1 MNLPSQI
8 AAILFDFDGTL
19 VHQHIDF
26 GLMRSRVIEIA
37 RQYAAPEELLRDRY
51 VLELI
56 ARVIPTLGSQGPAF
70 ARAAQQA
77 ITVIEVAAANKAKPF
92 AGTADLLS
100 ELHRRGYHLGIITRN
115 CRAAVEQVLAAHPL
129 VYDVLLAR
137 DDVPEVKPEPLHL
150 LVALEALGATVHQAL
165 MVGDHP
171 MDVLG
176 GKRIGAS
183 TVGVLPAGEQ
193 PGYFE
198 AADPDLVLEHVA
210 DLAEHLSPVAPPI
223 TARQVLVEGQR
234 RLYDG
239 FFKLDEASV
248 RYERFDGTLSAPHQR
263 LLFERGD
270 SVAVLPYDPQ
280 TRRVVLVCQF
290 RYPVTARGDSAWL
303 WEVIAGMVDSE
314 RTPEEVVRAEA
325 LEEAGYAIGP
335 LEHIMTV
342 YPSPG
347 ACSERLHLYLAPLA
361 PGMRVASG
369 GGLAE
374 GNEDILVRLYT
385 LDEALQLV
393 GNGGITDA
401 KTILTLQYLAL
412 HSDRFFT
419 GEL

>member
-19 VHQHIDF
+19 VHQRIDF
-26 GLMRSRVIEIA
+26 ELMRSQVIKIA
-37 RQYAAPEELLRDRY
+37 RQYAAPEELLSGRY

-56 ARVIPTLGSQGPAF
+56 ARVIPALGSQGTAF

-77 ITVIEVAAANKAKPF
+77 ITAIEVAAANKAEPF
-92 AGTADLLS
+92 VGTADLLS
-100 ELHRRGYHLGIITRN
+100 ELHSRGYRLAIITRN
-115 CRAAVEQVLAAHPL
+115 CRAAVERVLAAHPL
-129 VYDVLLAR
+129 VYDALLTR

-176 GKRIGAS
+176 GKRIGAA
-183 TVGVLPAGEQ
+183 TVGVLPDGEQ
-193 PGYFE
+193 PGYFDK
-198 AADPDLVLEHVA
+198 AAPDLVLEHIA
-210 DLAEHLSPVAPPI
+210 DLAAHLSPVAPRI
-223 TARQVLVEGQR
+223 TARQVLVERQK

-248 RYERFDGTLSAPHQR
+248 RYERFDGSLSAPHQR

-270 SVAVLPYDPQ
+270 SVAVLPYDSQ

-303 WEVIAGMVDSE
+303 WEVIAGMVDGN
-314 RTPEEVVRAEA
+314 RTPEMVARAEA

-374 GNEDILVRLYT
+374 GHEDILVRLYS

-393 GNGGITDA
+393 GSGRITDA
-401 KTILTLQYLAL
+401 KTILALQHLAL
-412 HSDRFFT
+412 HSDRYLT